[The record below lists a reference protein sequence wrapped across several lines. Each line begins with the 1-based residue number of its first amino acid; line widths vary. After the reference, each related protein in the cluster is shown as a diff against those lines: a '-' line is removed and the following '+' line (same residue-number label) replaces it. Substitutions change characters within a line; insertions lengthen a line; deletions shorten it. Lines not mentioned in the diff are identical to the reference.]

1 MNEKQTTISEFLQNG
16 NMLEV
21 IRLCR
26 EAIDEGM
33 TAADIL
39 ESLLTGMSIIG
50 GKFKNDEVFVPE
62 VLIAARAMNGG
73 LDVIRPLLISEG
85 VKSIGKVAIGTVK
98 GDLHDIGK
106 NIVSMM
112 MVGSGFEVIDLG
124 VDVSPEKFITA
135 VEEHH
140 VDIVCMSALLTTTM
154 TNMRAVI
161 SALEEKGLRDQV
173 KIMIGGAPITDQYA
187 LEIGADSYAADA
199 ATAAEEAKKLV
210 GEYILLNNG

>member
-1 MNEKQTTISEFLQNG
+1 MNEKQTTISEFLQDG
-16 NMLEV
+16 NMPEV
-21 IRLCR
+21 IRLSR

-39 ESLLTGMSIIG
+39 EALLAGMSIIG
-50 GKFKNDEVFVPE
+50 GRFKNNEVFVPE

-106 NIVSMM
+106 NLVSMM
-112 MVGSGFEVIDLG
+112 MVGAGFEVIDLG

-154 TNMRAVI
+154 TNMKAVI

-173 KIMIGGAPITDQYA
+173 KIMIGGAPVTDQYA
-187 LEIGADSYAADA
+187 LEIGADRYAADA
-199 ATAAEEAKKLV
+199 STAAEEAKKLV
-210 GEYILLNNG
+210 LA